1 MIISKTKVL
10 HSHTQARVKE
20 RVVQNTEVGKGL
32 VTRMAQEATPP
43 EMDKYNLHVEEVIFL
58 LVVKLPRTVLPGGKD
73 HLPNPGPLLPA
84 CQDGEQPG
92 QP

>member
-1 MIISKTKVL
+1 M
-10 HSHTQARVKE
+10 KE

-58 LVVKLPRTVLPGGKD
+58 LVVKLPRTVLPGGED
-73 HLPNPGPLLPA
+73 HLSNPGPLLSA
-84 CQDGEQPG
+84 CQNREQPG
-92 QP
+92 QPQTRHLDQ